1 MSKKNPLL
9 QYKPSR
15 GVFFLVGFILFVL
28 LLTFAFGERGI
39 IEIVRVKKEIRRLEN
54 SINHLEAEKKS
65 LENEVV
71 RLRRNPIYIDLKA
84 REKLWLMKK
93 NEKVVVLTGGV
104 PSGGD

>member
-1 MSKKNPLL
+1 MSKKNPLF

-15 GVFFLVGFILFVL
+15 GILFLIGFILFVL

-39 IEIVRVKKEIRRLEN
+39 VEIVRVKKEIRRLEN
-54 SINHLEAEKKS
+54 SIEYLEYEKKN

-71 RLRRNPIYIDLKA
+71 RLRRNPGYIDLKA

-93 NEKVVVLTGGV
+93 NERVIVFTGGDQ
-104 PSGGD
+104 GADK